1 MVLRV
6 TTPPFTLAYCL
17 INPTIMLPQLK
28 SMARLASFLLLF
40 LISSCSTTRIVT
52 KYDCNTVDN
61 NRVNGKTSWT
71 FLWGLLQPKDINPN
85 CERTYNHLN
94 KVEVKNNI
102 GFILISAVTL
112 GGIIPQRIEWCC
124 APQQIA
130 TDTLGR
136 KP

>member
-1 MVLRV
+1 
-6 TTPPFTLAYCL
+6 
-17 INPTIMLPQLK
+17 MLPRLK
-28 SMARLASFLLLF
+28 SMACLATLLLIFLL
-40 LISSCSTTRIVT
+40 SSCSTTRIVT

-85 CERTYNHLN
+85 CEAAYNHLN

-112 GGIIPQRIEWCC
+112 GGVIPQRIEWCC

>member
-1 MVLRV
+1 MIFQLRPATGFV
-6 TTPPFTLAYCL
+6 
-17 INPTIMLPQLK
+17 MLL
-28 SMARLASFLLLF
+28 MLCMFAG
-40 LISSCSTTRIVT
+40 CSTTRIVT

-71 FLWGLLQPKDINPN
+71 FLWGLLQPKDIDPK
-85 CERTYNHLN
+85 CESAYNHLN
-94 KVEVKNNI
+94 KVEVKTNI

-112 GGIIPQRIEWCC
+112 GGVIPQRVEWCC
-124 APQQIA
+124 APQQIP

>member
-1 MVLRV
+1 M
-6 TTPPFTLAYCL
+6 PIPFKPAGYLACFYL
-17 INPTIMLPQLK
+17 V
-28 SMARLASFLLLF
+28 FLTQ
-40 LISSCSTTRIVT
+40 SCATTRIVT

-61 NRVNGKTSWT
+61 NRVNSKTSWT

-85 CERTYNHLN
+85 CEGAFNHLN

-102 GFILISAVTL
+102 VFILISAVTL
-112 GGIIPQRIEWCC
+112 GGIIPQRVEWCC
-124 APQQIA
+124 APQQIP